1 MIESKELKHL
11 PLISIVIPVYN
22 CEDYLEECI
31 DSVIN
36 QNYPELEIILV
47 DDGSTDNSGKICDT
61 YVGKYNDKKR
71 TINVIH
77 KENGGACFAR
87 RDGLSLS
94 KADYVAFVDGDDYI
108 DSDFCINLM
117 TDILQNDAEVATSG
131 FVYTST
137 GTGYMDSAEAGL
149 YAGEKKETLNNI
161 MIYEPIS
168 EMGGIIMSVCGKI
181 YKKELFLKS
190 IQRVKIRLELF
201 EDLAY
206 CYGPLIEAQS
216 VYVEHNAYYHYRNNP
231 NSVTRK
237 EEKERLRKTQQSFM
251 FERQIYDEYG
261 QKYLNQFDFVAT
273 KFYYCNLWQL
283 SSCDLKSIKLVSDE
297 WARIKNEDFVSTITN
312 NAYKKGMGRK
322 YDFFIKTLRNNR
334 LFWLY
339 CYFMIKNM
347 VIELKK
353 IIRSLIN
360 GIAR

>member
-1 MIESKELKHL
+1 MIESKELKRF
-11 PLISIVIPVYN
+11 PLISIVIPIYN
-22 CEDYLEECI
+22 CEDYLVECI

-87 RDGLSLS
+87 KDGLSLS
-94 KADYVAFVDGDDYI
+94 NADYVAFVDGDDYI

-117 TDILQNDAEVATSG
+117 TDILRNDAEVATSG
-131 FVYTST
+131 FVYTNT

-168 EMGGIIMSVCGKI
+168 EMGGIIMSVCMKI
-181 YKKELFLKS
+181 YKKELILKA

-216 VYVEHNAYYHYRNNP
+216 VYVEHNA
-231 NSVTRK
+231 
-237 EEKERLRKTQQSFM
+237 
-251 FERQIYDEYG
+251 
-261 QKYLNQFDFVAT
+261 
-273 KFYYCNLWQL
+273 
-283 SSCDLKSIKLVSDE
+283 
-297 WARIKNEDFVSTITN
+297 
-312 NAYKKGMGRK
+312 
-322 YDFFIKTLRNNR
+322 
-334 LFWLY
+334 
-339 CYFMIKNM
+339 
-347 VIELKK
+347 
-353 IIRSLIN
+353 
-360 GIAR
+360 